1 MKRSLYFD
9 YAATTPVDTDV
20 VDAMMGYLSNDGA
33 FGNPASTA
41 HIYGWQ
47 AAEAVDTARQQVA
60 DLINADIREVIFTSG
75 ATESNNL
82 AIKGVAENYQ
92 SRGKHL
98 ITVTTEHKSVL
109 DCYAYLESQGF
120 SVTYLKPNSD
130 GLVSTEQLEQAMT
143 DETIL
148 FSLMHVNNET
158 GVMHDLAAF
167 GEITRARNVFFHVD
181 AAQSAGKLNIDCKTM
196 KIDLLSISGH
206 KLYAPKGIGALY
218 VSKQPQVEL
227 ATQIHGG
234 GHERGMRSGTLAT
247 HQIVA
252 LGKACE
258 KAQALMPSEQQRIAQ
273 LRDQLWQG
281 VAHLPDVR
289 RNGSTQSVSANH
301 LNICFAGIDGETL
314 LLSLRQLAL
323 SSGSACNSESLKPS
337 YVLTAMG
344 LSDADADS
352 SLRFSLGRFTTEAE
366 VEQAIEHVCTIYQ
379 RLKVA
384 V

>member
-1 MKRSLYFD
+1 MMRSLYFD
-9 YAATTPVDTDV
+9 YAATTPVDAEV
-20 VDAMMGYLSNDGA
+20 VDAMMGFLGADTA

-47 AAEAVDTARQQVA
+47 AAEAVDTARQQIA
-60 DLINADIREVIFTSG
+60 DLLQADIREVIFTSG

-82 AIKGVAENYQ
+82 AIKGVAEAYQ
-92 SRGKHL
+92 SQGKHL
-98 ITVTTEHKSVL
+98 ITVATEHKSVL

-120 SVTYLKPNSD
+120 KVTYLKPNTE
-130 GLVSTEQLEQAMT
+130 GLISTEQLAQAIT

-148 FSLMHVNNET
+148 FSLMHINNET
-158 GVMHDLAAF
+158 GVVHDLAAF
-167 GEITRARNVFFHVD
+167 GEVTRANNVLFHVD
-181 AAQSAGKLNIDCKTM
+181 AAQSAGKLEIDCKAM

-218 VSKQPQVEL
+218 VSKQPKAEL
-227 ATQIHGG
+227 AAQIHGG

-258 KAQALMPSEQQRIAQ
+258 KAQTLMAKEQQRIAM

-281 VAHLPDVR
+281 IAHLPDVR
-289 RNGSTQSVSANH
+289 RNGSTENVSANH
-301 LNICFAGIDGETL
+301 LNVCFSGIDGETL

-352 SLRFSLGRFTTEAE
+352 SLRFSLGRYTTGAE
-366 VEQAIEHVCTIYQ
+366 VEQAIEHICTIYQ